1 MWIESDEASLGVDVE
16 IVSPVVGGL
25 LEMEQ
30 AGNYIS
36 LTAKQAHE
44 LYEFLTGKF
53 EAKTVYT
60 LSDKVY

>member
-30 AGNYIS
+30 GGNYLS

-60 LSDKVY
+60 LSGRA